1 MSTKKRMLERI
12 NKKMDMVNESL
23 PPQIM
28 FTEHETLK
36 MLCELIDYDLSGEK
50 EMPNKLTK
58 VFQDAL
64 KKKGR
69 SFDNNTPEGAY
80 N

>member
-1 MSTKKRMLERI
+1 MSTKKRLLENI
-12 NKKMDMVNESL
+12 NKKINMVNESL
-23 PPQIM
+23 PPTIM

-36 MLCELIDYDLSGEK
+36 MLCELIDYDLSGKE
-50 EMPNKLTK
+50 EMPSKLIE
-58 VFQDAL
+58 VFQNGL

-69 SFDNNTPEGAY
+69 SFNNDTPKGAY

>member
-1 MSTKKRMLERI
+1 MSTKKRILENI

-23 PPQIM
+23 PPTIM

-36 MLCELIDYDLSGEK
+36 MLCELIDYDLSGKE
-50 EMPNKLTK
+50 EMPSKLIEI
-58 VFQDAL
+58 FQNNL

-69 SFDNNTPEGAY
+69 NFNHNTPEGAY
-80 N
+80 D

>member
-1 MSTKKRMLERI
+1 MSTKKRILEKI

-23 PPQIM
+23 PPTIM

-36 MLCELIDYDLSGEK
+36 MLCELIDYDLDGNE
-50 EMPNKLTK
+50 EMPSKLIEI
-58 VFQDAL
+58 FQDGL

-69 SFDNNTPEGAY
+69 SFNNNTPKGAY
-80 N
+80 D